1 MRPPFILRIRNS
13 GLNQDGKLI
22 EPLVDRG
29 SKSEVVQEVKA
40 ASGHFRASQ
49 ERVVGPAKRSAGYF
63 ENVICQGLHGSGQ
76 GVVGDLGESF
86 VHMQIL
92 GTRHRRSR
100 RINPNFKGLN
110 HLAIHHLNG
119 FVAALSQFWVV
130 RHKKYR
136 GPLLCAHAPEQFKN
150 SICTFGV
157 QVAGGF
163 IGE

>member
-40 ASGHFRASQ
+40 VSGHFRASQ
-49 ERVVGPAKRSAGYF
+49 QSVVGPAKRSAGYF

-76 GVVGDLGESF
+76 VVVGDLGESF
-86 VHMQIL
+86 VHSQIL
-92 GTRHRRSR
+92 GTRHRGSR
-100 RINPNFKGLN
+100 RINPNLKGLN

-119 FVAALSQFWVV
+119 FVETLRQFWVV
-130 RHKKYR
+130 RYKKYR
-136 GPLLCAHAPEQFKN
+136 GALLCAHAPEQFKN
-150 SICTFGV
+150 SICTLGV
-157 QVAGGF
+157 QVASRF
-163 IGE
+163 ISQ

>member
-40 ASGHFRASQ
+40 VSGHFGASQ
-49 ERVVGPAKRSAGYF
+49 QSVVRPTQSSTGYF

-76 GVVGDLGESF
+76 VVVGDLGESF
-86 VHMQIL
+86 VHSQIL
-92 GTRHRRSR
+92 GTRHRGSR
-100 RINPNFKGLN
+100 RINPNLKGLN

-119 FVAALSQFWVV
+119 FVAALRQFWVV
-130 RHKKYR
+130 RYKKYR
-136 GPLLCAHAPEQFKN
+136 GALLCAHAPEQFKN
-150 SICTFGV
+150 GICTLGV
-157 QVAGGF
+157 QVASRF
-163 IGE
+163 ISQ